1 MHHVFCATNVFNSF
15 VSIEFI
21 LDWRVFYVETKSAS
35 IRLGFNFWF
44 STASSFNQIDG
55 TGLSHI

>member
-35 IRLGFNFWF
+35 IRLGFIFWF